1 MKPWF
6 TKFQLALLTVY
17 VIVAV
22 DVFGLT
28 LIVPVIVTYARYLGA
43 SEASVGYL
51 YAVYSG
57 MALLATFFVGRLS
70 DKYGRRS
77 VFIYCCIGALASF
90 VGSAFSQTFVQ
101 FAVCRGISGLFTGTI
116 GNAYAYIGDLVPEKD
131 KPRYISYVTA
141 TLSTCFVVGPIIGG
155 GFAALDIRAPFVA
168 AAAMAIL
175 ELFLVCFYVHDT
187 ALPAEEVQDSTTP
200 LLLHEHQPQAESQS
214 NNDNS
219 SSPVRDVA
227 SPALRR
233 TDTRDSTDAMIGP
246 DLSTLDAVAARPL
259 PNPSGSGDV
268 DASEELSSH
277 TAAAASSEHTA
288 TTDTGEGGTD
298 HDSGYEALD
307 VPPWLNFGAMLIGGL
322 GTFLSSMTYCGM
334 AILIPFL
341 LMDPDFGV
349 VSGRDDDQRQDD
361 DLSSHDSKKLSLLIG
376 YLLTIL
382 GTIQVVGM
390 LAVFPRVNK
399 RLGLL
404 FTGSL
409 GALIYGG
416 SFCSGRRG
424 TPACTESSPPPSP
437 PLWGTARSGPELY
450 PIVVG
455 MAVGYSLC
463 RPVFPAFLSL
473 VAHKDRRAD
482 YQSMSTCFIQLAWI
496 CAVGL
501 TQFWALSHVGA
512 ILYSGAMSLLNSL
525 VMLVYGVYM
534 YRRRKK
540 ADTSGS

>member
-6 TKFQLALLTVY
+6 TELQLALLTVY

-77 VFIYCCIGALASF
+77 VFIYCCIGAIASF
-90 VGSAFSQTFVQ
+90 VGSALSQNFVQ
-101 FAVCRGISGLFTGTI
+101 FAICRGISGLFTGTL

-131 KPRYISYVTA
+131 KPLYISYVTA
-141 TLSTCFVVGPIIGG
+141 TMSTCFVVGPIIGG
-155 GFAALDIRAPFVA
+155 GFAAIDIRAPFVA
-168 AAAMAIL
+168 AAAMAIF

-187 ALPAEEVQDSTTP
+187 IAPTSVEGVSDSSKP
-200 LLLHEHQPQAESQS
+200 LLSEQIEGQWPPQQQAQHQRDHAASESS
-214 NNDNS
+214 AA
-219 SSPVRDVA
+219 VRSRA
-227 SPALRR
+227 N
-233 TDTRDSTDAMIGP
+233 TMDSTDMMIGP
-246 DLSTLDAVAARPL
+246 SFSPMFGLGEGGESSEQPLHNSVSERADSADSPAGTEPATATAAK
-259 PNPSGSGDV
+259 
-268 DASEELSSH
+268 AA
-277 TAAAASSEHTA
+277 TAAAEQQQQ
-288 TTDTGEGGTD
+288 GQ
-298 HDSGYEALD
+298 HDSQSAEEANPHFEPQD
-307 VPPWLNFGAMLIGGL
+307 VPPWLNLPAMLIGGL

-334 AILIPFL
+334 AILVPFL

-349 VSGRDDDQRQDD
+349 VSGGDDQSDDD
-361 DLSSHDSKKLSLLIG
+361 DLSSRDSKKLALLIG
-376 YLLTIL
+376 YLLTLL
-382 GTIQVVGM
+382 GSIQVVGM
-390 LAVFPRVNK
+390 LAVFPRVNR

-416 SFCSGRRG
+416 SFCFLVLVRR
-424 TPACTESSPPPSP
+424 
-437 PLWGTARSGPELY
+437 LDELF
-450 PIVVG
+450 PVVVG
-455 MAVGYSLC
+455 LAVGYSLC
-463 RPVFPAFLSL
+463 RPVYPAFLSI

-501 TQFWALSHVGA
+501 TQFWAYSHTGA

-525 VMLVYGVYM
+525 IMLVYGVYT
-534 YRRRKK
+534 YQPKK
-540 ADTSGS
+540 ASS